1 MHIQAGYVFVD
12 ERQKRKDKVNSGD
25 DEWAH
30 NQDEVLEVS
39 TSASNQE
46 NVNYQDGGSIQQAT
60 G

>member
-1 MHIQAGYVFVD
+1 VD